1 MSITV
6 KVDMSGVG
14 RKLDKISSNKKLG
27 QLLANEAAKGMDKY
41 VPMRT
46 GALKDFVVPTPFH
59 VRYAAPYA
67 KYVFNGRGMKFRKDH
82 HPNAT
87 SHWDK
92 AYVAAGGAEKLGKA
106 GTDFLKG
113 M

>member
-1 MSITV
+1 MSISV

-14 RKLDKISSNKKLG
+14 RKITKICTNKKLG
-27 QLLANEAAKGMDKY
+27 QHLANVAAKGMDKY

-46 GALKDFVVPTPFH
+46 GQLSGSHTEKPFH
-59 VRYAAPYA
+59 VIYTAPYA
-67 KYVFNGRGMKFRKDH
+67 KYPYNGRGMRFTKDH

-92 AYVAAGGAEKLGKA
+92 AYAAAGGEEQLAKA

-113 M
+113 L